1 MKTSSPDYLA
11 DLYRLEELEGWRLLA
26 RHLELTD
33 GFSFVVVLAPDDV
46 AVEYLRS
53 RLPEIVGP
61 VPDAIHRVVFDPK
74 APAGQLAESLLE
86 LPSLSD
92 STRMIWVDSDPT
104 DPTLNPLRDE
114 AWRNALSRLNRYRNS
129 LQEKI
134 HCTLVVAGS
143 FSLQAILRE
152 AAPDLWSVRS
162 TVIRIEAVGS
172 ALRVTL
178 ELP

>member
-1 MKTSSPDYLA
+1 MTTFSPDYLA

-74 APAGQLAESLLE
+74 APVGQLAESLLE
-86 LPSLSD
+86 SNAPE
-92 STRMIWVDSDPT
+92 STRMIWVDSDPA

-134 HCTLVVAGS
+134 HCTLVLAGS

-162 TVIRIEAVGS
+162 TVIRIEPVGS